1 VPASDALVLD
11 STSMSIEEVI
21 QQALTYAQ
29 KVLALPQQ

>member
-1 VPASDALVLD
+1 ASDALVLD

-21 QQALTYAQ
+21 QQTLTYAQ